1 MSGKIGFRHLSCAAL
16 AALALAGCGD
26 DGGSGAGSSTQQG
39 TTKDAKKAPTL
50 DAAEGAKGTVT
61 MCAGKDTSGAL
72 TEAIE
77 LFNKQHEADGLKVVK
92 RELAA
97 DATEVRNQ
105 FIQRAQAKSD
115 ECDVLQSDIIW
126 TAEFAQQ
133 GWIMDLSDYAK
144 PRKDE
149 FIPSTLSSYDYDG
162 KLWGLPQ
169 VTGAG
174 LLYRRTDQVED
185 EPASWQQL
193 YEEGAANDGFA
204 YQGAPYEGLTC
215 NFVELSSAAGGRILS
230 EDGTK
235 AEFDSPENL
244 KALKLMVDGMKSGG
258 AVKASRT
265 YMEEPARIAFES
277 GKATFMRNWSYAYAL
292 GKKATKVKDKLAV
305 SPLPPFEGG
314 GKGGVLGGNGPVV
327 SAFTDVPEASIV
339 WLDFWTSEETLKRNA
354 AKYSLPPTMPQLY
367 DDAGVQ
373 ETMPYAKQLLTAVE
387 NATTR
392 PVSPV
397 YSQISQ
403 AVFQNVNKAIAG
415 QSSPE
420 DALERGQ
427 EQIEQALASF

>member
-26 DGGSGAGSSTQQG
+26 DGGSGAGSTTQQG

-105 FIQRAQAKSD
+105 FIQRAQARSKD
-115 ECDVLQSDIIW
+115 CDVLQSDIIW
-126 TAEFAQQ
+126 IAEFAQQ
-133 GWIMDLSDYAK
+133 KWLLDLTDYAST
-144 PRKDE
+144 RKGE
-149 FIPSTLSSYDYDG
+149 FIPSTMSSFDYDG

-174 LLYRRTDQVED
+174 LLYRRTDQVAD
-185 EPASWQQL
+185 APKTWQQL
-193 YEEGAANDGFA
+193 YSEAADNDGFA

-215 NFVELSSAAGGRILS
+215 NFIELSSAVGGHILS
-230 EDGTK
+230 DDGRK

-244 KALKLMVDGMKSGG
+244 KTLQFMVDGMKDGA
-258 AVKASRT
+258 AVKATRT
-265 YMEEPARIAFES
+265 YMEEEARRAFES

-292 GKKATKVKDKLAV
+292 DKKAPKVKDHLEV
-305 SPLPPFEGG
+305 SAMPAFQGG
-314 GKGGVLGGNGPVV
+314 SKGGVLGGNGPVI
-327 SAFTDVPEASIV
+327 SAFSRNPEGALL
-339 WLDFWTSEETLKRNA
+339 WLDYWTSKDVIEHNA
-354 AKYSLPPTMPQLY
+354 AKYALPPTMPEAY
-367 DDAGVQ
+367 DAPAVKK
-373 ETMPYAKQLLTAVE
+373 TLPYAAELRDAVE
-387 NATTR
+387 AATSR

-397 YSQISQ
+397 YSQISE
-403 AVFQNVNKAIAG
+403 AIYTNVNKALAG
-415 QSSPE
+415 QMSPE
-420 DALERGQ
+420 DALKTGQ
-427 EQIEQALASF
+427 QKIEQALSTF

>member
-1 MSGKIGFRHLSCAAL
+1 MTVKL
-16 AALALAGCGD
+16 AVAVTVGVLALAGCGD
-26 DGGSGAGSSTQQG
+26 DGGGSGADSSQPSTE
-39 TTKDAKKAPTL
+39 DAKKAPTL
-50 DAAEGAKGTVT
+50 EAAKGAKGTVT

-72 TEAIE
+72 TEAIK
-77 LFNKQHEADGLKVVK
+77 LFNKDHEADGLKVVK
-92 RELAA
+92 RELAT

-133 GWIMDLSDYAK
+133 GWIMDLSDYAT

-149 FIPSTLSSYDYDG
+149 FIPSTLSSYDFDG
-162 KLWGLPQ
+162 KLWGIPQ

-174 LLYRRTDQVED
+174 LLYRRTDQVKEA
-185 EPASWQQL
+185 PATWQEL
-193 YEEGAANDGFA
+193 YEQGAANDGFA
-204 YQGAPYEGLTC
+204 YQGAAYEGLTC
-215 NFVELSSAAGGRILS
+215 NFVELSSAAGGTILS
-230 EDGTK
+230 EDGSK

-244 KALKLMVDGMKSGG
+244 RALQLMVDGMKSGG

-277 GKATFMRNWSYAYAL
+277 GKATLMRNWSYAYAL
-292 GKKATKVKDKLAV
+292 GKKAPKVKDKLAV

-314 GKGGVLGGNGPVV
+314 DRGGVLGGNGPVV
-327 SAFTDVPEASIV
+327 SAFTDVPEGAIV
-339 WLDFWTSEETLKRNA
+339 WLDYWTSEETIKRNA
-354 AKYSLPPTMPQLY
+354 EKYALPPTMPQLY
-367 DDAGVQ
+367 EDPGVQ
-373 ETMPYAKQLLTAVE
+373 KTMPYAGELLTAVE

-403 AVFQNVNKAIAG
+403 AVYENVNKAVAG
-415 QSSPE
+415 QQSPE
-420 DALERGQ
+420 DALKQGQ
-427 EQIEQALASF
+427 EQIEKALASF